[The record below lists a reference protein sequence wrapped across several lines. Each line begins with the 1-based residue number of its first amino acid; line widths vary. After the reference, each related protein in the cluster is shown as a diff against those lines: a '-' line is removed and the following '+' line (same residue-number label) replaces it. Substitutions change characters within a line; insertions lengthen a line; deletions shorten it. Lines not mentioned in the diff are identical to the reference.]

1 MVHQTDTD
9 ISGVLLD
16 TSSHKAIEKRL
27 NYFYETNM
35 VPNLLFYGQNGS
47 GKKTIV
53 TRFVNTIFPNEED
66 RKKYLLIMDC
76 IHSSGIKSIR
86 EDLKFFSK
94 TQIQENRFKIIVLLN
109 ADSLTVDAQS
119 ALRRCIE
126 TCSKTTRFFV
136 VIENKTCLLRPLV
149 SRFCN
154 IYVPLPKKNG
164 RYQSFYTITK
174 SETAEYVKQQ
184 TTKRNYLKQLL
195 KPHLEKP
202 NETSLETLTKLSTEL
217 YDRAISSDHV
227 EEYIKTTNIKN
238 YQEILF
244 RFNTYKSEIRNEELM
259 MFYLLNMI
267 FSQIK
272 PHN

>member
-1 MVHQTDTD
+1 MTHHSDKD
-9 ISGVLLD
+9 LSGVYLD
-16 TSSHKAIEKRL
+16 TTSHKAIENRL
-27 NYFYETNM
+27 DYFYSTNM

-53 TRFVNTIFPNEED
+53 TRFVNKIFPNEED
-66 RKKYLLIMDC
+66 RAKYLLVMDC

-94 TQIQENRFKIIVLLN
+94 TQIQENHFKVIVLLN

-136 VIENKTCLLRPLV
+136 VIESKACLLRPLV

-174 SETAEYVKQQ
+174 NESPDYVKQQ
-184 TTKRNYLKQLL
+184 TSKRNYLKQLL
-195 KPHLEKP
+195 KPYLDKPSTVTLEILS
-202 NETSLETLTKLSTEL
+202 NLSTEL
-217 YDRAISSDHV
+217 YDKAISSIHL
-227 EEYIKTTNIKN
+227 EEYIKTSNIEN
-238 YQEILF
+238 HQEILF
-244 RFNTYKSEIRNEELM
+244 RFNSYKSEIRNEELM
-259 MFYLLNMI
+259 LFYLLNML
-267 FSQIK
+267 F
-272 PHN
+272 